1 MILLDT
7 DVAID
12 ILRGHLPAVSWLQGL
27 GSAPLGLP
35 GLVVME
41 LLQGCHNK
49 AEQQRVEQF
58 CQGHRL
64 YWPTE
69 LDCQRAL
76 QDFAAFH
83 LSHNLGLLDAMI
95 AHTAVGL
102 NVPLASFNLKHY
114 GVVHALT
121 TLQPY

>member
-12 ILRGHLPAVSWLQGL
+12 ILRNHAPAVAWLQGL
-27 GSAPLGLP
+27 GSAPLGFP

-58 CQGHRL
+58 
-64 YWPTE
+64 
-69 LDCQRAL
+69 AL
-76 QDFAAFH
+76 NSLAFA
-83 LSHNLGLLDAMI
+83 S
-95 AHTAVGL
+95 
-102 NVPLASFNLKHY
+102 
-114 GVVHALT
+114 
-121 TLQPY
+121 